1 MRLSYNLRPLK
12 AHHALRGD
20 RDALDQDLCVSERE
34 SERGKSELI
43 TSERERD
50 GGGGIERTTRDRQRQ
65 AETERERAGSR
76 VCPSSAWN
84 ADCGGTANDEQ
95 YSVLPKH
102 RPNYIGERLKL
113 EGETENMGI
122 CTEERR
128 HDSRGGLMATP
139 CTKSLGCESGG
150 HKHAGDEGRR
160 PCWKFAAS

>member
-1 MRLSYNLRPLK
+1 MRLSYNLRPLR

-34 SERGKSELI
+34 R
-43 TSERERD
+43 EREERAD
-50 GGGGIERTTRDRQRQ
+50 HERARERWRGGIERTTRDRQRQ
-65 AETERERAGSR
+65 TERERAGSR

-84 ADCGGTANDEQ
+84 ADCGGTANDQ
-95 YSVLPKH
+95 PYSVLLKH

-122 CTEERR
+122 CTKERR
-128 HDSRGGLMATP
+128 HDSRGVLMATP
-139 CTKSLGCESGG
+139 CTKSLGCESGR